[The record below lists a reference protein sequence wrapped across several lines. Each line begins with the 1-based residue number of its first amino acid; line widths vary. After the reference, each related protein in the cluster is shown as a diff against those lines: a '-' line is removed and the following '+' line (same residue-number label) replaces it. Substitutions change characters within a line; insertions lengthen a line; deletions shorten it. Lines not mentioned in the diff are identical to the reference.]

1 MCAASTDAQIEVSR
15 DDAAVQSLSARYSAS
30 GQTGRYRLTVRA
42 RTGDL
47 RIVAAWQVL
56 DHEARH
62 ADHVRIRIDHRH
74 HFEEMTVTFVAVSPD
89 TLIDMVGSL
98 ARLPWVLDAC
108 FYP

>member
-1 MCAASTDAQIEVSR
+1 MCAALTDAQIEVAMGDST
-15 DDAAVQSLSARYSAS
+15 VQSLSGQYSAS
-30 GQTGRYRLTVRA
+30 RQTGRYRLTVRA

-56 DHEARH
+56 GHEARH

-89 TLIDMVGSL
+89 TLIAMVGRL
-98 ARLPWVLDAC
+98 VRLPWVLDAC